1 MDYAR
6 PKSNAQ
12 LIKRIVSISTLA
24 LVLIGGGVTLA
35 SIDFSSHRVDRDTLS
50 IETVQRGTMEIK
62 VSANGQLL
70 PRNIEQL
77 ASQVTGRVSRTHVKP
92 GDVVHPGQLL
102 VELTNP
108 QLIASAEEACSAWQG
123 AVTQLQASE
132 VELQTDLLNQEA
144 AFTHAQFNLEKA
156 QLQLEAETK
165 LIGQRI
171 ISEIDY
177 KRTQLDVSQLTR
189 LRAIEE
195 DRLHKIR
202 DNIEVRLSVRKS
214 RVTELARALE
224 RARNEVANLR
234 IVAGIDGIV
243 QAIGV
248 DVGQQLQPGSP
259 IGRIAQQDQLYAEL
273 KVPAREATEVHT
285 GQSVVIDTHSGTV
298 PGIVTRIDPGVTE
311 GTVIVDVDLQGA
323 LPSGARPQLPIEGI
337 VYISR
342 LAGTLYVGK
351 PAYVKTN
358 ASISVYKLDADG
370 RYATRVAIKAGKVSL
385 NYLQVLQGLEAGDRI
400 ITSEIGA
407 WQDEE
412 RILLN

>member
-50 IETVQRGTMEIK
+50 IETVQRGTMEVK

-108 QLIASAEEACSAWQG
+108 QSIASAEEACSAWQG

-202 DNIEVRLSVRKS
+202 DNIKVRLSVRKS

-342 LAGTLYVGK
+342 LAETLYVGK

-400 ITSEIGA
+400 ITSEIGS

>member
-400 ITSEIGA
+400 ITSEIGS

>member
-50 IETVQRGTMEIK
+50 IETVQRGTMEVK

-400 ITSEIGA
+400 ITSEIGS

>member
-202 DNIEVRLSVRKS
+202 DNIKVRLSVRKS

-400 ITSEIGA
+400 ITSEIGS